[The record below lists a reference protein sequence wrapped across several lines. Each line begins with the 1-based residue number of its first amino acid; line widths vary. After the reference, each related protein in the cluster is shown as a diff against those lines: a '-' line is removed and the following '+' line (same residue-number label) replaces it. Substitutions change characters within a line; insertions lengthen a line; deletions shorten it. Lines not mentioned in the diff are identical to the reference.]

1 MTLLIVGS
9 RSLTDFDISPYVDE
23 SVDCIISG
31 GAKGVDSLA
40 ETYANQHG
48 LAITVI
54 RPQYDRYG
62 KAAPLKRNEQMVDM
76 ADQILVIWDGT
87 SKGTAYTV
95 QYAQKQGKH
104 MTMIRI

>member
-9 RSLTDFDISPYVDE
+9 RSITDFDLSPYVDE

-48 LAITVI
+48 LAKIIVL
-54 RPQYDRYG
+54 PQYDRYG
-62 KAAPLKRNEQMVDM
+62 RAAPLKRNEQMVEL
-76 ADQILVIWDGT
+76 ADEILVIWDGL

-104 MTMIRI
+104 MTVIRI

>member
-9 RSLTDFDISPYVDE
+9 RSITDFDLSPYVDE

-48 LAITVI
+48 LA
-54 RPQYDRYG
+54 
-62 KAAPLKRNEQMVDM
+62 KKSSFRNTIAMEE
-76 ADQILVIWDGT
+76 L
-87 SKGTAYTV
+87 
-95 QYAQKQGKH
+95 
-104 MTMIRI
+104 RR